1 MAKSKKEKGE
11 EILRKRELARKGFA
25 PKVDEDADPLD
36 QEEREKGREGRTGD
50 RLGTE
55 AVRLTYSPSFSS

>member
-36 QEEREKGREGRTGD
+36 QEEREKKVARDELAIG
-50 RLGTE
+50 LGLK
-55 AVRLTYSPSFSS
+55 RSG